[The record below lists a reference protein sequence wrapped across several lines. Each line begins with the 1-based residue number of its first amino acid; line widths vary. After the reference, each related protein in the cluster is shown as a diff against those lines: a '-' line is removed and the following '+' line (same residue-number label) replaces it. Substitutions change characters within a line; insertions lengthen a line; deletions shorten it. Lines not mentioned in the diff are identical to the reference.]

1 MGKMSEL
8 DMVITDLR
16 RAAEAI
22 NSAADTLTE
31 MFAGK
36 QYTIEEVRAVLSEK
50 ARVSPENT
58 AAVKAL
64 LIKHGSDRLKLID
77 PSEYAALMAE
87 ASKLPSKKESD
98 TDES

>member
-8 DMVITDLR
+8 DMVIKDLR

-36 QYTIEEVRAVLSEK
+36 QYTIEEVRALLAEK
-50 ARVSPENT
+50 ARVSPANT
-58 AAVKAL
+58 NAVKAL
-64 LIKHGSDRLKLID
+64 LIKHGADRLKQIA
-77 PSEYAALMAE
+77 PSEYSALVEE
-87 ASKLPSKKESD
+87 ASKLPSKED
-98 TDES
+98 TTDDS

>member
-50 ARVSPENT
+50 ARVSPANT
-58 AAVKAL
+58 NAVKAL
-64 LIKHGSDRLKLID
+64 LIQHGAEKLKLID
-77 PSEYAALMAE
+77 PSKYAALVAE
-87 ASKLPSKKESD
+87 ASKLPSEED
-98 TDES
+98 ETDES